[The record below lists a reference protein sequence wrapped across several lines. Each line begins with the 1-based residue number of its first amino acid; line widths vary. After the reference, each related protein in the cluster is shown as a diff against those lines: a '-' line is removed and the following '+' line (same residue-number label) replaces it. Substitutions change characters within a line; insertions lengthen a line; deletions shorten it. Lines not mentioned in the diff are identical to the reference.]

1 MDIYKR
7 GSKNRG
13 YSFKLSLKQF
23 SSLIKQNCFYC
34 DSEPQNKTKFSTNG
48 VLKYNGIDRF
58 NNDIGYILSNCVPC
72 CKYCNYAKRNTDI
85 KTFLDWIYRISY
97 RKDKLKKFY
106 EGLNSALYIKSSG
119 VSSRI

>member
-1 MDIYKR
+1 M
-7 GSKNRG
+7 
-13 YSFKLSLKQF
+13 
-23 SSLIKQNCFYC
+23 IKQRDFLLSKEDFKKLTSSVCFYC
-34 DSEPQNKTKFSTNG
+34 NKKPSKSFSKDYDRYNG
-48 VLKYNGIDRF
+48 SYKYNGIDRF